1 MAPSNLFCGY
11 VMVYYVVIMFVILI
25 YNGGISIQSV
35 TIVLFG
41 YAYLTGCKGAITS
54 DALAAAAVA
63 PFADVLFKILW
74 RSFSYPS

>member
-1 MAPSNLFCGY
+1 MGAGLVDGALEF
-11 VMVYYVVIMFVILI
+11 VLWVRKVYYVVIMFVILI

-35 TIVLFG
+35 TIHVVLFG

-63 PFADVLFKILW
+63 PF
-74 RSFSYPS
+74 